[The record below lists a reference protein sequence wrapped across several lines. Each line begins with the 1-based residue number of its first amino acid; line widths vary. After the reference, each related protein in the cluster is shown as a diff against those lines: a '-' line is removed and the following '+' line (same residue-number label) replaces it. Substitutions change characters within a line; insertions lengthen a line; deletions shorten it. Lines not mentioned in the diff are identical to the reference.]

1 MRFLN
6 KNSDPVNSKGL
17 VEMVENSVLKNRFLR
32 NILIL
37 FIIIAI
43 AIIMYNTFLIT
54 PSFTKLL
61 INTTEN
67 DAVRITRHLAS
78 SMLISEKTEI
88 GKDSLNIQ
96 LLKEVGKIKED
107 FQLMN
112 LKVFSASGGI
122 VFSADQ
128 NEIGETNQKGYF
140 HDIVA
145 KGKVYAKVVPKD
157 KESLEGRKVT
167 SDVLETYVPLMN
179 DGKFLGAFE
188 IYYDITDRKKQ
199 LDKLI
204 SQSSSII
211 LIFASGLLIAII
223 FMLYQENIATKKRR
237 QLEEE
242 RFQREKLQGVIEMAG
257 AACHELGQPL
267 QVLSAYSHCLLNDL
281 SEDSPLF
288 GKIKEIKKRI
298 DQLGQISKKIMNI
311 TRYETKEYIDG
322 YKIIDIDKASSLEIT
337 QEKSTPEESSGH
349 ARELS

>member
-1 MRFLN
+1 MAKDN
-6 KNSDPVNSKGL
+6 
-17 VEMVENSVLKNRFLR
+17 VLKNRFLR
-32 NILIL
+32 NTLIL
-37 FIIIAI
+37 AIII
-43 AIIMYNTFLIT
+43 IIGLVSYNIFLTT

-61 INTTEN
+61 INTTES

-96 LLKEVGKIKED
+96 LSKEVGKLKED
-107 FQLMN
+107 FELMN
-112 LKVFSASGGI
+112 LKVFSASGEI

-128 NEIGETNQKGYF
+128 NEIGEINQRGYF
-140 HDIVA
+140 QDIVA
-145 KGKVYAKVVPKD
+145 HGKVYAKVVPKD
-157 KESLEGRKVT
+157 ERSLEGRKVT
-167 SDVLETYVPLMN
+167 TDVLETYVPLMN

-211 LIFASGLLIAII
+211 LIFASGILIAII
-223 FMLYQENIATKKRR
+223 FMLYQENITTKKRR

-242 RFQREKLQGVIEMAG
+242 RLQREKLQGVIEMAG
-257 AACHELGQPL
+257 AACHELGTPL
-267 QVLSAYSHCLLNDL
+267 QVLSVYSHCLLEDL

-288 GKIKEIKKRI
+288 GKIKEIKERI

-311 TRYETKEYIDG
+311 TRYETKEYIKG
-322 YKIIDIDKASSLEIT
+322 FQIIDIDKASSSEII
-337 QEKSTPEESSGH
+337 
-349 ARELS
+349 